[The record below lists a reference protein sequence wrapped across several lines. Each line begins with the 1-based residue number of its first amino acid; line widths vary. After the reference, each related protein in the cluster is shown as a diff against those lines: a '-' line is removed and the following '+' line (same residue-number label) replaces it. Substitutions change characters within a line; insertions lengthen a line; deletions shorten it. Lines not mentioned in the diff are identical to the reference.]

1 MGSGSGSSARPPQ
14 KFFRRLISVALRRST
29 GLGPEIEN
37 LSHSDNYARCRACGP
52 LPSDLNIKP
61 NIHNAVMIIA
71 FAVLGI
77 LLLRLAAGT
86 ALGSVPVVGQ
96 VLKTASSA

>member
-1 MGSGSGSSARPPQ
+1 
-14 KFFRRLISVALRRST
+14 
-29 GLGPEIEN
+29 
-37 LSHSDNYARCRACGP
+37 
-52 LPSDLNIKP
+52 LNIKP
-61 NIHNAVMIIA
+61 NVHNAVMIIA

-86 ALGSVPVVGQ
+86 GLSNVPVLGQ

>member
-1 MGSGSGSSARPPQ
+1 MC
-14 KFFRRLISVALRRST
+14 ST
-29 GLGPEIEN
+29 PGT
-37 LSHSDNYARCRACGP
+37 S
-52 LPSDLNIKP
+52 LNIKP
-61 NIHNAVMIIA
+61 NVHNAVMIVA

-86 ALGSVPVVGQ
+86 GLGSLPVVGQ

>member
-1 MGSGSGSSARPPQ
+1 
-14 KFFRRLISVALRRST
+14 
-29 GLGPEIEN
+29 
-37 LSHSDNYARCRACGP
+37 
-52 LPSDLNIKP
+52 LNIKP
-61 NIHNAVMIIA
+61 NVHNAVMIVA

-86 ALGSVPVVGQ
+86 GLGSLPVVGQ